1 MLRMTIRRLSAFA
14 LAFSLIMGLA
24 LQGVQAA
31 QMRAAMAAGAMSVT
45 MADGC
50 DGCDLDGMSAASC
63 TAMCAIV
70 LAEFHAG
77 GAIETAALAPSYA
90 AMIVRGADLRR
101 PPDPFPPKSIVLI

>member
-1 MLRMTIRRLSAFA
+1 MLGLSARRLSAFA

-24 LQGVQAA
+24 LQGVQAS
-31 QMRAAMAAGAMSVT
+31 QMRAAMAAGAMS
-45 MADGC
+45 MAMPDGC

-63 TAMCAIV
+63 TAMCAAV
-70 LAEFHAG
+70 MADFQVA
-77 GAIETAALAPSYA
+77 GAIETAALAPSYL